1 MRNPPVQHLKAVAA
15 GRNDARAAITRNI
28 HKRLHRID
36 REHHA
41 RSERTGMHRNE
52 MRKNLVDYGEVN
64 YTVFGGTITPLADR
78 DQPGERT

>member
-1 MRNPPVQHLKAVAA
+1 
-15 GRNDARAAITRNI
+15 
-28 HKRLHRID
+28 
-36 REHHA
+36 
-41 RSERTGMHRNE
+41 MHRNE